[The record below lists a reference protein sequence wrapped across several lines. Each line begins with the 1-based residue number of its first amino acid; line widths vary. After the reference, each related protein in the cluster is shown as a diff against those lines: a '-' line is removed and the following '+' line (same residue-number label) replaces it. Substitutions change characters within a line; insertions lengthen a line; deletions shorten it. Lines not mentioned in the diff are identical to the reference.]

1 MTDISTVTALA
12 EAHRQAQRQAS
23 AALVARDAAIRAA
36 MAEGRSA
43 TVLSREAGVHR
54 VQIYRVRDTGPDMEQ
69 ATRYETRDQA
79 IAQAITEAIGAGE
92 VVGVYDV
99 EAIAG
104 AVLGGQE
111 LGYACLVTTEELRAV
126 VAASRK

>member
-1 MTDISTVTALA
+1 MTDASTVATLA

-36 MAEGRSA
+36 MAAGASA

-54 VQIYRVRDTGPDMEQ
+54 VQIYRVRDTGPDLGR
-69 ATRYETRDQA
+69 AIRYETRDQA
-79 IAQAITEAIGAGE
+79 IAEVIPVAIGAGE
-92 VVGVYDV
+92 GMGAYDV

-111 LGYACLVTTEELRAV
+111 LGYACLVTHDELRAV
-126 VAASRK
+126 VAAAKK

>member
-1 MTDISTVTALA
+1 MTDTSAVAALA

-36 MAEGRSA
+36 MAEGRSP

-54 VQIYRVRDTGPDMEQ
+54 VQIYRVRDTGPDLGR

-79 IAQAITEAIGAGE
+79 IAEVVTVAIGAGE
-92 VVGVYDV
+92 DVGAYDV

-111 LGYACLVTTEELRAV
+111 LGYACLVTAEELRAV
-126 VAASRK
+126 VAASKR